1 MTPIEIKAEIQ
12 KCKESPFY
20 FYDKYM
26 IVKGAKKMNEEEF
39 NNQLG
44 LLEAMVGRKLL

>member
-1 MTPIEIKAEIQ
+1 MTPTEIKAEIQ

-20 FYDKYM
+20 FYDKYV

-39 NNQLG
+39 NAQLS
-44 LLEAMVGRKLL
+44 LLEKMAGRKLL